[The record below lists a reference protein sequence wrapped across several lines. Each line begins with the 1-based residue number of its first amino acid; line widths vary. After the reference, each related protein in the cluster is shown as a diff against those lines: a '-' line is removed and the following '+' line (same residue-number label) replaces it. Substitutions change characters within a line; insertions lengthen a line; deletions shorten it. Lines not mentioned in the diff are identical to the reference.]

1 MVIVAT
7 TPQGATAMSKR
18 DLFELDRSGYLL
30 IKGLLTP
37 PESAQ
42 LAAAVDRLES
52 DAHARLADGAGPVP
66 PSTFFAQRG
75 YHALVNAGRGA
86 DGPGRFTSV
95 VLEDWWN
102 ADSAFDLLVD
112 HAPTMAYMSSL
123 IQEEPRL
130 NNSQLFLRYPGSTSQ
145 LHSGTWSHGGG
156 SKYRYSWRDGKP
168 DCMLVRLIYFPVA
181 VTADMGAFT
190 VVPGTHK
197 SNAAPPGVCE
207 AEGGVP
213 PHPSD
218 QPGSVVLET
227 EAGDAILFVE
237 ALCHGE
243 YAPSRGY
250 P

>member
-1 MVIVAT
+1 
-7 TPQGATAMSKR
+7 MSEQ

-30 IKGLLTP
+30 IKGLLMP
-37 PESAQ
+37 AESVR
-42 LAAAVDRLES
+42 LATAMDLLES
-52 DAHARLADGAGPVP
+52 DAHARLVEAGGSVLPANYFAD
-66 PSTFFAQRG
+66 RG

-86 DGPGRFTSV
+86 DEPGRFTSM

-102 ADSAFDLLVD
+102 ADSAYDLLVD